1 MPMPATFYLP
11 IVPYH
16 PQTKS
21 WVYYFVKSSKM
32 TVTAPAVGVLPPLAL
47 LDQVAR
53 VEVEALVVE
62 AHPEAVVARVA
73 VVEAVTKSVLRFR

>member
-1 MPMPATFYLP
+1 MTALK
-11 IVPYH
+11 IVASENAQAVAVH
-16 PQTKS
+16 LL
-21 WVYYFVKSSKM
+21 
-32 TVTAPAVGVLPPLAL
+32 AP

-73 VVEAVTKSVLRFR
+73 VVEAVTKSVLRFSRSFFIL